1 MKLLYAF
8 IILTAISIISG
19 YGQSSDFAEPEIGI
33 IEHLDS
39 IVPAN
44 IRIVNESGD
53 TVFLRSLIDKPTV
66 LNLVYF
72 RCPGICT
79 PLMDGLADMI
89 SKSDLTIGKDYQ
101 VLTVSFDP
109 REGINLAKNKKNNY
123 LKLVKKEGVA
133 AGWKFFVSDSLNI
146 SNITHFFGFRYKRNG
161 NDFIHAAAILVL
173 SPQGKITR
181 YHYGTFFQPFEFK
194 MSVIEAN
201 KGLSQPTINRVLQY
215 CFKYDAQGKKY
226 VLNVT
231 RVSATIIIFLAL
243 SLFLYLVLRPIL
255 SKQKAK

>member
-1 MKLLYAF
+1 MKVLFA
-8 IILTAISIISG
+8 ICILFYLASLSLFS
-19 YGQSSDFAEPEIGI
+19 QENKLVEPEIGI
-33 IEHLDS
+33 AEHLDS

-44 IRIVNESGD
+44 IQIINEQGD

-79 PLMDGLADMI
+79 PLMDGIADMV
-89 SKSDLTIGKDYQ
+89 SKSDLVIGKDYQ
-101 VLTVSFDP
+101 ILTVSFDP
-109 REGINLAKNKKNNY
+109 REGIDLAKNKKKNY

-133 AGWKFFVSDSLNI
+133 SGWKFFVGDSLNI
-146 SNITHFFGFRYKRNG
+146 ANITRFFGFKYKRNG

-201 KGLSQPTINRVLQY
+201 KGLSQPTVNRVLQY
-215 CFKYDAQGKKY
+215 CFKYDTQGKRY

-243 SLFLYLVLRPIL
+243 FLFLFLVLKPIL